1 MPADAETDPDL
12 PDWAAADCTDADC
25 GEAADLS
32 TDDLGAAGLD
42 AAFWAVEDLAVAGF
56 EASGRET
63 ACLAGVRSEAFLA
76 ADGLFDV
83 CAVCA
88 AVFSLNLADPAE
100 LLALLLLTADF
111 AGLDEL

>member
-42 AAFWAVEDLAVAGF
+42 AAFWAVEDLAVAGL
-56 EASGRET
+56 EAFGREA
-63 ACLAGVRSEAFLA
+63 ACLAGVRSGAFLA
-76 ADGLFDV
+76 SDGLFVV
-83 CAVCA
+83 CPVCA
-88 AVFSLNLADPAE
+88 ADFPVDLTDPAE
-100 LLALLLLTADF
+100 P
-111 AGLDEL
+111 